1 MKIGVYTAIFGNKDQ
16 LKLPINY
23 KKDSN
28 IDYLLFTDNIDNA
41 IFPYKVHKRAIVYD
55 NITQNAR
62 YYKIMGDDVLSNY
75 DLLIWHDAN
84 IQLYHT
90 KIEYL
95 VAKAENSFLTTF
107 THPDRD
113 DFYSEAMSCIRV
125 GKDFSLRILRQA
137 IVYFFKGMPTHQ
149 GMYSTG
155 ILIKN
160 IKFKQEN
167 LLLFW
172 WLEVLNFSRRDQL
185 SFSFMV
191 YKKKLKVSVIDDDIF
206 NNKYSIY
213 HKHSYEA
220 YRERK
225 NIMSY
230 NYKFLR
236 LLSMFIIQVLRKIK
250 KLYK

>member
-84 IQLYHT
+84 IQLYHNEINNLIT
-90 KIEYL
+90 Q
-95 VAKAENSFLTTF
+95 AENSFLTTF
-107 THPDRD
+107 THPHRD
-113 DFYSEAMSCIRV
+113 CFYSEAMSCIRV
-125 GKDFSLRILRQA
+125 GKDFSLRILRQT
-137 IVYFFKGMPTHQ
+137 IVCFLKGMPAQQ

-155 ILIKN
+155 ILLKN
-160 IKFKQEN
+160 MKFKQES

-206 NNKYSIY
+206 DNKYSIY
-213 HKHSYEA
+213 HKHNYEV
-220 YRERK
+220 YKEKK

-230 NYKFLR
+230 NYKYLR
-236 LLSMFIIQVLRKIK
+236 IGSMFISQVLRKIK
-250 KLYK
+250 KINK